1 MDYREPPQLGHRG
14 GSRRPSAGLLA
25 RILTVA
31 TGALVLIGAIAVSIV
46 VFAVALVVILGVG
59 IYLWW
64 NTRKVRKH
72 LREQMSA
79 QTQGQPPPPRYEDDN
94 VIEGE
99 VVRKEESNNPR

>member
-1 MDYREPPQLGHRG
+1 MDYREPPQLGHRSA
-14 GSRRPSAGLLA
+14 GSRRSSGLLA

-46 VFAVALVVILGVG
+46 VFAIALVVILGVG

-64 NTRKVRKH
+64 NTRKVRQH
-72 LREQMSA
+72 LREQMAA
-79 QTQGQPPPPRYEDDN
+79 QTQTQPPPPRFNDDN

-99 VVRKEESNNPR
+99 VIKKDESETSR